1 MYLGGEKGSES
12 TLDKSPPV
20 DFPQERGFET
30 SLLFDQNV
38 GGRDKENWEPR
49 LL

>member
-1 MYLGGEKGSES
+1 M
-12 TLDKSPPV
+12 

-30 SLLFDQNV
+30 SLLFDQKV
-38 GGRDKENWEPR
+38 GGRDNENWEPR